1 MDDGVLLRV
10 TGLRKLFDI
19 RRGMFGRV
27 SGQVRAVDGV
37 SFDLH
42 YGETLGLV
50 GESGCGK
57 TTVGRTI
64 LRALAP
70 TAGSILFRPEAG
82 GSTYDLARMEQDEL
96 RKIRPKMQMIFQ
108 DPYSSLSPRMTV
120 RDIVGEP
127 VVVNRLAEGRRLDD
141 MVQAMLGQ
149 VGLNPQYL
157 RRYPHAFSGGQRQRI
172 GIARALILHPSF
184 IVADE
189 PLSALDVSVQ
199 AQILELLVDLR
210 RRLGLSCLFISH
222 DLSVVRYISDR
233 VGVMY
238 VGKLVELA
246 DKHELYGHPMHP
258 YTLTLL
264 AAIPRA
270 DPDIRQDFE
279 LLTGEVADP
288 AHPPPGCYF
297 HPRCPHAQ
305 EVCRQKEPEYRDL
318 GTGGRQHWVACHRA
332 EELTLS

>member
-1 MDDGVLLRV
+1 MDDGILLQVR
-10 TGLRKLFDI
+10 GLRKLFDI

-27 SGQVRAVDGV
+27 TGRVRAVDGV
-37 SFDLH
+37 SFELR

-57 TTVGRTI
+57 TTIGRTI
-64 LRALAP
+64 LRALDP
-70 TAGSILFRPEAG
+70 TSGSVLFRPEAG
-82 GSTYDLARMEQDEL
+82 APVYDLATMGQEEL
-96 RKIRPKMQMIFQ
+96 RKIRPRMQMIFQ

-127 VVVNRLAEGRRLDD
+127 LVVNRLAEGRRLEDV
-141 MVQAMLGQ
+141 VQQMLEQ
-149 VGLNPQYL
+149 VGLNPHYL

-199 AQILELLVDLR
+199 AQILELLVGLR
-210 RRLGLSCLFISH
+210 RRLNLSYLFISH

-246 DKHELYGHPMHP
+246 DKRELYTHPMHP
-258 YTLTLL
+258 YTATLL
-264 AAIPRA
+264 EAIPRA

-288 AHPPPGCYF
+288 ANPPPGCYF

-305 EVCRQKEPEYRDL
+305 EVCRREEPEYRNL
-318 GTGGRQHWVACHRA
+318 GSGGREHWVACHRA
-332 EELTLS
+332 EELRLA